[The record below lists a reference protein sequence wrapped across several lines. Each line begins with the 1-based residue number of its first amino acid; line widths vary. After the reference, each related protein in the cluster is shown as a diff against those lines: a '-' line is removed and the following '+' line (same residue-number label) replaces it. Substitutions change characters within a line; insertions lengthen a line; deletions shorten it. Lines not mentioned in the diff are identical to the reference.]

1 MLKIPANINAWFTA
15 NRWRIRPHQ
24 KEMVDAFTNKQSTLL
39 IAPTGTG
46 KTMAG
51 FLASIIDIHQQG
63 GDTLHTLYISPLK
76 ALTNDI
82 ERNLLKPVN
91 EIGLNVRIETRTG
104 DTPSHKR
111 IRQRKRPP
119 HILLTTPESLMLMLS
134 YPDAPAL
141 FANLKLVVIDEIH
154 SIAPS
159 KRGDFLALALA
170 RLTSL
175 APQHLR
181 FGLSAT
187 VADPAALAAWL
198 GPVGHPAKV
207 LEVKSTTP
215 PNIQLLQTK
224 AQLPYGGFMARYA
237 LPEIYTAIT
246 KARTSIIF
254 VNTRSQCERTFQLLW
269 EANREALP
277 IAIYHG
283 SLTKEQRRKT
293 EAMMAEGKLRA
304 IVATAALELG
314 IDWGDVDLVINIGA
328 PKGVSR
334 LLQRVGRSNHRMD
347 EPSAAYLVPANHF
360 EVLECQSAIQAIHA
374 GQLDGEPMLP
384 GGQDVV
390 VQFIINCAC
399 SGPVTPAEIYAQVI
413 QATPYAHLTQGI
425 FELLFSFA
433 IDGGYVLKNY
443 DRYARLVPTE
453 TGAYTISSRGVASR
467 HRLNIGVITDA
478 ARLSVK
484 RITVNGRSMGVIGQ
498 VEESF
503 AQGLVPGDTFL
514 FAGEVLEFVRVKDMF
529 LEARRSKAKQPKI
542 PSYAGSN
549 MPLSTFLAEGVRHLL
564 QSPQQWQQLPPTAQ
578 EWLALQQGFSRL
590 PGLKGLLV
598 EHFDFQKRWMT
609 MIYTFEGRRANQTL
623 GMLVTRRMERH
634 RLKPLGFSI
643 TDYAL
648 SIVGLEPMTAAQCQE
663 LLNPDILVDDL
674 EAWLM
679 ESPMLKRSF
688 RRVAMVSGIAEQRH
702 GGTRKTMKQLTFSTD
717 LVYDVLRRHEPDH
730 ILLKVARDDAE
741 RELLDVERLAEFLIR
756 MYNHIDFNRL
766 DRPSPMAIPILF
778 DVRREAVLGEGLE
791 HLLHQHDLQAEAE
804 ILMEDVRDAVAA

>member
-1 MLKIPANINAWFTA
+1 
-15 NRWRIRPHQ
+15 
-24 KEMVDAFTNKQSTLL
+24 MVEAFDRHESTLL

-51 FLASIIDIHQQG
+51 FLASIIDIHRSESAG
-63 GDTLHTLYISPLK
+63 LHTLYISPLK

-82 ERNLLKPVN
+82 ERNLLKPVT
-91 EIGLNVRIETRTG
+91 EMGLNIRIETRTG

-111 IRQRKRPP
+111 IRQRKNPP

-134 YPDAPAL
+134 YPDASAI
-141 FANLKLVVIDEIH
+141 FGQLKLVVIDEIH
-154 SIAPS
+154 SVAPS
-159 KRGDFLALALA
+159 KRGDFLALALS
-170 RLTSL
+170 RLASL
-175 APQHLR
+175 APKHIR

-187 VADPAALAAWL
+187 VAEPLALAAWL
-198 GPVGHPAKV
+198 GPAGSPVNV
-207 LEVKSTTP
+207 IEVKSKTP
-215 PNIQLLQTK
+215 PKIKLLTTK
-224 AQLPYGGFMARYA
+224 ARLPYGGFMARYA
-237 LPEIYTAIT
+237 LPELYKAIAEA
-246 KARTSIIF
+246 KTSIVF

-269 EANREALP
+269 EANRLALP

-293 EAMMAEGKLRA
+293 ESMMAEGKLRA

-347 EPSAAYLVPANHF
+347 EPSKALLVPANHF
-360 EVLECQSAIQAIHA
+360 EVLECQSALQAIQD
-374 GQLDGEPMLP
+374 GKLDGDPLLP
-384 GGQDVV
+384 GGLDVV

-399 SGPVTPAEIYAQVI
+399 SGPILPENIYQQVI
-413 QATPYAHLTQGI
+413 QATPYANLAEGI
-425 FELLFSFA
+425 FGLLFSFA

-443 DRYARLVPTE
+443 DRYARLVQDE
-453 TGAYTISSRGVASR
+453 SGAYTISSRGIASR
-467 HRLNIGVITDA
+467 HRMNIGVITDA

-503 AQGLVPGDTFL
+503 AQGLIPGDTFL
-514 FAGEVLEFVRVKDMF
+514 FAGEILEFVRVKDMF

-549 MPLSTFLAEGVRHLL
+549 MPLSTFLAQGVRRLL
-564 QSPQQWQQLPPTAQ
+564 QSPEKWKNLPISLR
-578 EWLALQQGFSRL
+578 EWLNLQNEFSRL
-590 PGLKGLLV
+590 PDTEGLLV
-598 EHFDFQKRWMT
+598 EHFEFQKRWMT
-609 MIYTFEGRRANQTL
+609 VIYTFEGRRANQTL
-623 GMLVTRRMERH
+623 GMLLTRRMERY

-643 TDYAL
+643 TDYAV
-648 SIVGLEPMTAAQCQE
+648 SIVGLEKISVEQCRD
-663 LLNPDILVDDL
+663 LLSPDIVIDDL

-741 RELLDVERLAEFLIR
+741 RELLDVERLTEFLIR
-756 MYNHIDFNRL
+756 VWNHTEFNVL

-778 DVRREAVLGEGLE
+778 DVRREAVTGEGLE
-791 HLLHQHDLQAEAE
+791 HLLQQNELQTAAET
-804 ILMEDVRDAVAA
+804 LMEDVRDAVTP

>member
-1 MLKIPANINAWFTA
+1 
-15 NRWRIRPHQ
+15 
-24 KEMVDAFTNKQSTLL
+24 
-39 IAPTGTG
+39 
-46 KTMAG
+46 MAG
-51 FLASIIDIHQQG
+51 FLASIIDIQKEG
-63 GDTLHTLYISPLK
+63 GNGLHTLYISPLK
-76 ALTNDI
+76 ALTHDI
-82 ERNLLKPVN
+82 ERNLLKPVQDM
-91 EIGLNVRIETRTG
+91 GLDIRIETRTG

-111 IRQRKRPP
+111 IRQRKNPP

-134 YPDAPAL
+134 YPDAPAI
-141 FANLKLVVIDEIH
+141 FGNLKLVVIDEIH

-170 RLTSL
+170 RLASL
-175 APQHLR
+175 APAHIR

-198 GPVGHPAKV
+198 GPAGEPVKV
-207 LEVKSTTP
+207 LEVTP
-215 PNIQLLQTK
+215 KTLPEIALLETK
-224 AQLPYGGFMARYA
+224 ARLPYGGFMARYA
-237 LPEIYTAIT
+237 LPEIYAAIA
-246 KARTSIIF
+246 KARTSIVF

-269 EANREALP
+269 EANTEALP

-347 EPSAAYLVPANHF
+347 EPSQALLVPANHF
-360 EVLECQSAIQAIHA
+360 EVLECQSALQAIRQ
-374 GQLDGEPMLP
+374 GKLDGDPLLP
-384 GGQDVV
+384 GGLDVV

-399 SGPVTPAEIYAQVI
+399 SGPVFPDDIYMEVI
-413 QATPYAHLTQGI
+413 KATPYAGLSLGM
-425 FELLFSFA
+425 FELLFGFA
-433 IDGGYVLKNY
+433 VDGGYVLKNY
-443 DRYARLVPTE
+443 DRYARLVQNE
-453 TGAYTISSRGVASR
+453 AGAYVIASRGIASR
-467 HRLNIGVITDA
+467 HRMNIGVITDA

-529 LEARRSKAKQPKI
+529 LEARRAKAKQPKI

-549 MPLSTFLAEGVRHLL
+549 MPLSTFLAEGVRRLVQSPHEWKHLPASVRDWLSL
-564 QSPQQWQQLPPTAQ
+564 QS
-578 EWLALQQGFSRL
+578 EFSRL
-590 PGLKGLLV
+590 PDTSGLLV
-598 EHFDFQKRWMT
+598 EHFEFQKRWMT

-623 GMLVTRRMERH
+623 GMLVTRRMERL

-643 TDYAL
+643 TDYAI
-648 SIVGLEPMTAAQCQE
+648 SIVGLERMTPDQCRE
-663 LLNPDILVDDL
+663 LLSPDILIDDL

-741 RELLDVERLAEFLIR
+741 RELLDVERLSEFLIR
-756 MYNHIDFNRL
+756 VHDHIDFSLL

-778 DVRREAVLGEGLE
+778 DVRREAIAGEGLE
-791 HLLHQHDLQAEAE
+791 HLLHQNELQTEAE
-804 ILMEDVRDAVAA
+804 NLMEDVRDAVGA